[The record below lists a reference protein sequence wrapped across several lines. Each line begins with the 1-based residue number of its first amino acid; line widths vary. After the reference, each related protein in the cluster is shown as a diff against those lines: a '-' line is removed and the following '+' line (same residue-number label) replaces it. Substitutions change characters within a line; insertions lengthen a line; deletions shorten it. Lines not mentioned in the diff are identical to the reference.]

1 MRNPNR
7 TTKRER
13 RAVRRYNPY
22 AARVLGA
29 AEAARWYRRGILL
42 DEAAG
47 FDNIL
52 NDLKHGPVPL
62 DLNDRVNATIDG
74 KRDRLERILGT
85 VPGALTPTSSNVNH
99 YSGGPMQVIEVAPR
113 YTEAT
118 GYDVEPDGYI
128 NLRYPAHISMVMDV
142 HQLEPGEWQA
152 TVDATRRA
160 PASLTLPESLGGG
173 TIKVEHDVA
182 EADGPAT
189 RPPADLDALTNAIID
204 RQRDAAEP
212 LGPSECGHYE
222 VVEVAMNA
230 DALAMPKSWLAK
242 YEEYRKA
249 GEDGDKMV
257 WHEDEPMIE
266 FPLGE
271 PFAPI
276 GPSLLPTPPA
286 EGAIYDVDADG
297 SATLHDC
304 DIAPCGWTQPRA
316 GADPRDWHEPDEAAA
331 LRAEAIERELD
342 DDINPEE

>member
-7 TTKRER
+7 TTKGER
-13 RAVRRYNPY
+13 RFVRRYNPY

-52 NDLKHGPVPL
+52 NDLKHGPVRL

-152 TVDATRRA
+152 TVDATRRT

-173 TIKVEHDVA
+173 TIEVEHDVA
-182 EADGPAT
+182 EADGP
-189 RPPADLDALTNAIID
+189 
-204 RQRDAAEP
+204 
-212 LGPSECGHYE
+212 G
-222 VVEVAMNA
+222 
-230 DALAMPKSWLAK
+230 
-242 YEEYRKA
+242 
-249 GEDGDKMV
+249 
-257 WHEDEPMIE
+257 
-266 FPLGE
+266 
-271 PFAPI
+271 
-276 GPSLLPTPPA
+276 
-286 EGAIYDVDADG
+286 
-297 SATLHDC
+297 TLHDC
-304 DIAPCGWTQPRA
+304 TIAPCGWTQPRA
-316 GADPRDWHEPDEAAA
+316 GADPRDWHDPDEAAA